1 MPRSLVIVESPAKAR
16 TINRF
21 LGANYIVKPCGG
33 HIRDL
38 PEGQLGVDI
47 ANGFRPRYVLIK
59 GKGKIV
65 RALKEAAKEAPK
77 IFLAT
82 DPDREGEAIA
92 WHVAHEIGN
101 GKNMFRVLLNEI
113 TRDAVLKA
121 IQRPLG
127 LDLNKVNAQQARRVI
142 DRLVGYKVSPFLWQT
157 VYRGSLSAGRV
168 QSVALRLVCERE
180 EQITQFVPQ
189 EYWSITAAL
198 CTKRDTEPKV
208 FEAQLVKINGK
219 KASIPDENSAIA
231 IVSELEKKSFQ
242 VVDIKRKQQKRQ
254 PAPPFITST
263 LQQEAGRRFNFSAKK
278 TMAVAQ
284 QLYEGIDLEEGR
296 TGLITYMRTDS
307 PRVAKEA
314 VIAARE
320 YIASSYGVDY
330 VPRKPNTFR
339 AGKAAQG
346 AHEAIRPTSLAY
358 SPKKVKKFL
367 TPEQLRLY
375 ELIWTRFIASQMKPA
390 LLDVTTAEIEA
401 NGYLFRSSHT
411 TISFRGFMVAYKGA
425 TDEQEDGA
433 EAKLPDGLSV
443 GEELNLVSVTPQQ
456 HFTEPP
462 ARYTEATLV
471 KELEAKGIGRPST
484 YAPIVSIIQERGY
497 VRKEKGRLFATDLG
511 MTVNR
516 LLVGAFPDIFD
527 VQFTAKME
535 ESLDRVEAGEED
547 WIKVVTDFYT
557 PFESALSQ
565 AKGHRTELKKSLQE
579 PTDQVCEKCGRPMVI
594 RWGRHGRFLSCSGF
608 PECKNARPLDQGDAE
623 PEPTGQVCEKC
634 GAPMVVKSGKYGR
647 FLACS
652 AYPRCKNTKPLTLG
666 IPCPEPECDGE
677 IVERRSKKGKVFYGC
692 SNYPKCE
699 FASWDKPVNRKCPQ
713 CGAPFLVE
721 KVAKKKGL
729 FLQCPNCKAEFPE
742 GD

>member
-1 MPRSLVIVESPAKAR
+1 
-16 TINRF
+16 
-21 LGANYIVKPCGG
+21 
-33 HIRDL
+33 
-38 PEGQLGVDI
+38 
-47 ANGFRPRYVLIK
+47 
-59 GKGKIV
+59 
-65 RALKEAAKEAPK
+65 
-77 IFLAT
+77 
-82 DPDREGEAIA
+82 
-92 WHVAHEIGN
+92 
-101 GKNMFRVLLNEI
+101 
-113 TRDAVLKA
+113 
-121 IQRPLG
+121 
-127 LDLNKVNAQQARRVI
+127 
-142 DRLVGYKVSPFLWQT
+142 
-157 VYRGSLSAGRV
+157 
-168 QSVALRLVCERE
+168 
-180 EQITQFVPQ
+180 
-189 EYWSITAAL
+189 
-198 CTKRDTEPKV
+198 
-208 FEAQLVKINGK
+208 
-219 KASIPDENSAIA
+219 
-231 IVSELEKKSFQ
+231 
-242 VVDIKRKQQKRQ
+242 
-254 PAPPFITST
+254 
-263 LQQEAGRRFNFSAKK
+263 
-278 TMAVAQ
+278 
-284 QLYEGIDLEEGR
+284 
-296 TGLITYMRTDS
+296 
-307 PRVAKEA
+307 
-314 VIAARE
+314 
-320 YIASSYGVDY
+320 
-330 VPRKPNTFR
+330 
-339 AGKAAQG
+339 
-346 AHEAIRPTSLAY
+346 
-358 SPKKVKKFL
+358 VKKFL

-401 NGYLFRSSHT
+401 NGYLFRSSQT

-516 LLVGAFPDIFD
+516 LLVGAFPDIFN

-565 AKGHRTELKKSLQE
+565 AKGQRTELKKSLQE

-608 PECKNARPLDQGDAE
+608 PECKNARPLEQADAE
-623 PEPTGQVCEKC
+623 REPTGQVCEKC

-742 GD
+742 ED